1 MAEFLEFP
9 VGYFYIKSATSPL
22 VSSTQ
27 NLVVDFDRPIC
38 FLGFNDWT
46 IRKVIIARQRNKR
59 NNNMHNFDQLWSYED
74 GFLINKELQS
84 CLEPE
89 SVKAGSRLY
98 LQHRKIES
106 QAANQKWVLTK
117 EGHIKLKDKPFML
130 EVRDKYIVLTDI
142 SSKILAS
149 QFIIMPLHPVKKGVP
164 GVAIGVVRLELICA
178 EGLLRNGCYVSDRN
192 YNSYVQVYHAGNYEN
207 IIAKTKVIN
216 DDPNPVNIIF
226 EARRYCRLEIT
237 NELVKEVSEGIYEGT
252 PDGIDVWRR
261 LSAGRIHYKAIFFPL
276 EPLPRPTPEFLSNL
290 EEKPLDRSTFYVLIT
305 LQAPNGGFPPSVK
318 LANLFGYV
326 SQKQLLKLYKSQCCE
341 ERILKI
347 NPTVWTTSMILW
359 FLHFLLNEYKS
370 EWGYIY
376 YRAEQFISKEIADL
390 EIEESVVATSRK
402 AVRERFDITET
413 ETISITHVR
422 HILKC
427 QQNTGAYPLTDDLAR
442 SFGYE
447 NTKKLQ
453 TTFNT
458 YKNTHSKSQKIN
470 PQIWSTIMVLYFYR
484 YVAIDQKKEW
494 YPTYERSYRWL
505 WAQLKGNESDKQEC
519 FKIVSSFIKDYHDV
533 KDDIM
538 EMDHDF
544 ENEIAKIIPSIN
556 NPQEFDQKPYGIAR
570 IEIISAKNLSQTN
583 DSNPYVKISNL
594 ATSWIY
600 DDTRVI
606 YNNCNP
612 VWEQVFYIPVYNIHE
627 NLNLQIFNY
636 NALLNDTLL
645 GFYIF
650 DLKSIINEYPNNSYE
665 VKKLKLD
672 VNLTYEESNNRQ
684 LSFVA
689 DFFSLSELEDLEIIN
704 TTNVS
709 IRHLYLLMAYQNQ
722 YGYFELTNTLAR
734 LFNFFS
740 KKELIKTFS
749 DFVQKDEKVCSLD
762 NKIWGTLLV
771 TSFLKVLLWKERC
784 EWISS
789 YNRAENWLNENVTDL
804 EIEERLF
811 NYSNKFVIQ
820 HFKVTQWI
828 DETQQRSVGVLENH
842 IKSLP
847 YDSLE
852 NCEAEGTILSSNNR
866 KVFFTKYNRT
876 MVFHKITF
884 SQIYSLDAFI
894 KGLKQYRKVE
904 LHENILKFI
913 AIFKQ
918 SVDEVEYLCEYAYDR
933 TLCQYLNQNFHTI
946 NWKDKLHFA
955 KQIVNAIIQG
965 KRESAVFGTPKEY
978 VTIYTK
984 CWQYEQSLRPTVQN
998 VYTALTSI
1006 TYNNSTNKKIE
1017 VKYNINH
1024 KLDTLNYF
1032 DNWQNEV
1039 TKELKLISLI
1049 ISTLKKTSTISMA
1062 ETLNGITEINQRKI
1076 LNLSSLP
1083 ALNITPFAP
1092 LNNANIKRNYNE
1104 QKFLYDLNQIFISQF
1119 NIQGISENT
1128 TCSIIYHIKKYI
1140 NSHDKKPDDIFNQY
1154 CNNKYKYYF
1163 TSIIGFFYEYGIGT
1177 VVNYYMAY
1185 DMYNQA
1191 VKDIYLTVT
1200 TNKQDNSLL
1209 TDNLLKENQCQVHL
1223 AEYYLNGIGTSLN
1236 KQKAFKYYK
1245 KSANQGSNL
1254 GQINLSYLSKR
1265 RYRNSKK

>member
-1 MAEFLEFP
+1 M
-9 VGYFYIKSATSPL
+9 
-22 VSSTQ
+22 
-27 NLVVDFDRPIC
+27 
-38 FLGFNDWT
+38 
-46 IRKVIIARQRNKR
+46 NKR

-130 EVRDKYIVLTDI
+130 EAKEKCIALTDI

-164 GVAIGVVRLELICA
+164 SVVIGVVRLELICA
-178 EGLLRNGCYVSDRN
+178 EGLLRNGCYVSDSNRN
-192 YNSYVQVYHAGNYEN
+192 YNSYVQVYHADNYEN

-216 DDPNPVNIIF
+216 DDPNPVWNEVHYLPVNYVGEIFILDLMTSNIIF
-226 EARRYCRLEIT
+226 EARRNCRLEIT

-252 PDGIDVWRR
+252 PDGINVWRR

-390 EIEESVVATSRK
+390 EIEETVVATGRK

-413 ETISITHVR
+413 ESKINRITRETISITHVR
-422 HILKC
+422 LILKC

-494 YPTYERSYRWL
+494 YPTFERSYRWL

-544 ENEIAKIIPSIN
+544 ENEIAEIPSIN

-570 IEIISAKNLSQTN
+570 IEIISAKNLSQT

-650 DLKSIINEYPNNSYE
+650 DLKSIIKEYPNNSYE

-672 VNLTYEESNNRQ
+672 VNLIYEESNSGQ

-689 DFFSLSELEDLEIIN
+689 DFFLLSELEDLEIIT

-740 KKELIKTFS
+740 KKELIKAFS
-749 DFVQKDEKVCSLD
+749 DFVQKDEKVRSLD

-784 EWISS
+784 EWISA

-820 HFKVTQWI
+820 HFNVTQWI
-828 DETQQRSVGVLENH
+828 DETQQRSVGVLEYH

-866 KVFFTKYNRT
+866 KVFFTEYNRT

-884 SQIYSLDAFI
+884 SQIYSLYAFI

-918 SVDEVEYLCEYAYDR
+918 SVDEVEYLCEYAYDG
-933 TLCQYLNQNFHTI
+933 TLCKYLNQNFHTI

-955 KQIVNAIIQG
+955 KQIVSAIKLLHENDIIHMNLNSESIFVHKGNIKINIFKFQNEKFKFPQYVDPHFLQNSKTYILNKSSDVYSIGVLLWEISSCTIPFESELPCNHSLLDAIIQG

-984 CWQYEQSLRPTVQN
+984 CWQHEQSLRPTVQD

-1006 TYNNSTNKKIE
+1006 TYNNSTEKKID
-1017 VKYNINH
+1017 VKYDMNH
-1024 KLDTLNYF
+1024 MLDPLNYF
-1032 DNWQNEV
+1032 DDWHNEA
-1039 TKELKLISLI
+1039 TKELKLISSI
-1049 ISTLKKTSTISMA
+1049 ISTLKKNI
-1062 ETLNGITEINQRKI
+1062 NG
-1076 LNLSSLP
+1076 
-1083 ALNITPFAP
+1083 
-1092 LNNANIKRNYNE
+1092 
-1104 QKFLYDLNQIFISQF
+1104 
-1119 NIQGISENT
+1119 
-1128 TCSIIYHIKKYI
+1128 
-1140 NSHDKKPDDIFNQY
+1140 
-1154 CNNKYKYYF
+1154 
-1163 TSIIGFFYEYGIGT
+1163 
-1177 VVNYYMAY
+1177 
-1185 DMYNQA
+1185 
-1191 VKDIYLTVT
+1191 
-1200 TNKQDNSLL
+1200 
-1209 TDNLLKENQCQVHL
+1209 
-1223 AEYYLNGIGTSLN
+1223 
-1236 KQKAFKYYK
+1236 
-1245 KSANQGSNL
+1245 
-1254 GQINLSYLSKR
+1254 
-1265 RYRNSKK
+1265 